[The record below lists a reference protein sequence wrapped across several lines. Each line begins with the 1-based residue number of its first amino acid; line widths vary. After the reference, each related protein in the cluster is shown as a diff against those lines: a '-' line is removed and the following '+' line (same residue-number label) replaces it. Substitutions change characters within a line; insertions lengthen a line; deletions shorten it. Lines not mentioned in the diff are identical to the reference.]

1 MTTIHLR
8 KSISPSP
15 LRLAFFLIPLALAVF
30 ALSPT
35 ARAQLSPPP
44 DGGYPNGNTAE
55 GDNALFSLTTG
66 GNNTANGVNALF
78 SNTTGGN
85 NTANGLNA
93 LSSNTTGGGNIA
105 LGFSAGSNLTTGDN
119 NIDIGNPGV
128 ADEANTIR
136 IGDPAMHTATFIA
149 GISEAHRVQ
158 GTDAVVL
165 INTTTDQLSATDIST
180 FQGPTGPTGPT
191 GPQGQQGTQGPQGPI
206 GATGATGPA
215 GTNGINGAT
224 GPQGAMGA
232 TGPAGPGWPK
242 GSILEMQQGSTPPA
256 GFTKIGTEEHKLSG
270 HQGEV
275 TWDVY
280 RKN

>member
-1 MTTIHLR
+1 MKIKDMTTLHLR
-8 KSISPSP
+8 KSIGPATAG
-15 LRLAFFLIPLALAVF
+15 RAFLLIPLVLVCL
-30 ALSPT
+30 ALSSAPN
-35 ARAQLSPPP
+35 AFGVSPAP
-44 DGGYPNGNTAE
+44 DGGYASSNTAE
-55 GDNALFSLTTG
+55 GDGALFSLTTGSANTANGANALFSNTTG

-78 SNTTGGN
+78 SLTTGGN

-136 IGDPAMHTATFIA
+136 IGEPAVHTATFIA

-191 GPQGQQGTQGPQGPI
+191 GPQGPQGPQGTQGPQGPI
-206 GATGATGPA
+206 GPTGGYWHC
-215 GTNGINGAT
+215 GD
-224 GPQGAMGA
+224 QR
-232 TGPAGPGWPK
+232 
-242 GSILEMQQGSTPPA
+242 
-256 GFTKIGTEEHKLSG
+256 
-270 HQGEV
+270 
-275 TWDVY
+275 Y
-280 RKN
+280 